1 MNYQK
6 IYTVPQRELFPEEFE
21 IQEQQAALLNC
32 YLDEM
37 WSNTILYQSKDKRI
51 LSFLKI
57 QLVNVL
63 AVPVLIS

>member
-6 IYTVPQRELFPEEFE
+6 IYTVQRELFPEEFE
-21 IQEQQAALLNC
+21 FQEQQAALLNC
-32 YLDEM
+32 YLDEV
-37 WSNTILYQSKDKRI
+37 WSNTILYRSKDKRI
-51 LSFLKI
+51 LSFLEI